1 MQEKPLERLNYYN
14 GMAVDAAG
22 FKTEQEYHIRV
33 RRWLNKSL
41 YSAGIASGLEIK
53 GSLTAP
59 IVTVSPG
66 LALDSEGREIILLDQ
81 TDVEV
86 CSYSGTDL
94 STVVGNYLVIEY
106 GEEAI
111 AYEPGSCAVRQ
122 PMPRTTQCRT
132 NGGGGP
138 SRVQANPKFSW
149 VPFVPLPGAN
159 QIVLGRVELNNGC
172 TAVSQ
177 IDAGPRRYIGA
188 ASAATV
194 RQYALEGEREVA
206 CLPGTSVGK
215 STVYFHIRGRMPNS
229 ITLYLRAE
237 KLSILHYTETGHHKH
252 SLDIQLAGADGMHR
266 HDIGKHDTSSDPIAA
281 DLGLLEQAD
290 SDDFAQVALDVAT
303 GGLAAVFVSHSRTE
317 TGTKLAAT
325 PIYHYKWTFA
335 GATVKEGDY
344 PATTPGAAFPHP
356 HTVGGTGTAADLT
369 KDNDDNSKH
378 THQFQSTAAEY
389 SGILSNPSPTAAVN
403 PAYMSRAESPLTYFS
418 NLLIAIDG
426 IDRTDAIIAQIVDH
440 VASDKLKWQ
449 NGLGDGTETHP
460 IADKSVD
467 TVPIRLDFLPGVTFA
482 EGQHVIEF
490 TVGLLPSG
498 DANGGRLIYNLY
510 VE

>member
-1 MQEKPLERLNYYN
+1 
-14 GMAVDAAG
+14 MAVDAAG

-53 GSLTAP
+53 GSSTAP

-86 CSYSGTDL
+86 CSYSGTNA

-111 AYEPGSCAVRQ
+111 AYEPGSCVVRQ
-122 PMPRTTQCRT
+122 PMSRTAKCVT

-159 QIVLGRVELNNGC
+159 QIVLGRVELNSSC

-177 IDAGPRRYIGA
+177 IDAGSRRYIGA

-206 CLPGTSVGK
+206 CLPGTTVGK
-215 STVYFHIRGRMPNS
+215 ATVYFHIRGRMPNS
-229 ITLYLRAE
+229 VTLYLRAE

-252 SLDIQLAGADGMHR
+252 SLDIQLAAADGMHR
-266 HDIGKHDTSSDPIAA
+266 HDIDKHDTSSDAIAS
-281 DLGLLEQAD
+281 DFGFLEQQDTGA
-290 SDDFAQVALDVAT
+290 FANTVFDILT
-303 GGLAAVFVSHSRTE
+303 SGIGAAFVSYTRSI
-317 TGTKLAAT
+317 GSIKIAAT
-325 PIYHYKWTFA
+325 PIYHYKWSLPFNNSS
-335 GATVKEGDY
+335 EGDY
-344 PATTPGAAFPHP
+344 PATTPGAPFTHS
-356 HTVGGTGTAADLT
+356 HTVGGTGTPADLT

-389 SGILSNPSPTAAVN
+389 SGILSKQSPAASVVQ
-403 PAYMSRAESPLTYFS
+403 AYMSRDAAPLTYFA
-418 NLLIAIDG
+418 NLLVAIDG
-426 IDRTDAIIAQIVDH
+426 IDRTDAIKAQIVDH
-440 VASDKLKWQ
+440 VASDKVKWQ
-449 NGLGDGTETHP
+449 QGLGDGTETHP
-460 IADKSVD
+460 IADESVD

-490 TVGLLPSG
+490 TVGLLPNG
-498 DANGGRLIYNLY
+498 DANGGKLIYNLY